1 MRKSAVLFAL
11 AALCVFTLYTN
22 DLVAQEK
29 TTPEQT
35 QEQMQA
41 KPSPWRSDLSN
52 ATITGT
58 LVDLASYMRKGEG
71 TNGHSDAVKRDQ
83 GAAQRPEKSD
93 DAEANGHETKDHD
106 MKNGGTKTGD
116 AKTPGVPS
124 GMAAMGSAEHARA
137 GIPVAIMDE
146 KNEIHVLAVAAPEYA
161 EYVGKQLRL
170 SGVADKKAHVFI
182 PQKLEIQDEAG
193 KWSEKKLPRS
203 TM

>member
-1 MRKSAVLFAL
+1 MKRSAVLFAL
-11 AALCVFTLYTN
+11 AALCTYALYATAIG
-22 DLVAQEK
+22 AQEK

-35 QEQMQA
+35 QEQTQA

-52 ATITGT
+52 VTITGT

-116 AKTPGVPS
+116 AKTPGMP
-124 GMAAMGSAEHARA
+124 
-137 GIPVAIMDE
+137 
-146 KNEIHVLAVAAPEYA
+146 
-161 EYVGKQLRL
+161 
-170 SGVADKKAHVFI
+170 
-182 PQKLEIQDEAG
+182 
-193 KWSEKKLPRS
+193 
-203 TM
+203 